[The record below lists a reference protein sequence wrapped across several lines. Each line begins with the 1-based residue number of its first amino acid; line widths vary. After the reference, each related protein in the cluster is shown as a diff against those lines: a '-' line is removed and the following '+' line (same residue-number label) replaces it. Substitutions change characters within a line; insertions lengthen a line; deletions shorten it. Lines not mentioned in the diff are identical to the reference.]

1 VVNFV
6 NEHEKETNSGI
17 FIVRPKP
24 SKALSPHSEKY
35 GEHED
40 HDESQQPELAT
51 FIVRRKP
58 MALRPSGILSPHTEE
73 SNVEESDDIESGV
86 EASER

>member
-6 NEHEKETNSGI
+6 KKSDSGT

-24 SKALSPHSEKY
+24 SKALSPHTEKS
-35 GEHED
+35 GEHKND
-40 HDESQQPELAT
+40 GDARQPELAT
-51 FIVRRKP
+51 FIVRPKP
-58 MALRPSGILSPHTEE
+58 PTALRPPEE
-73 SNVEESDDIESGV
+73 SDVEESDDEESGA